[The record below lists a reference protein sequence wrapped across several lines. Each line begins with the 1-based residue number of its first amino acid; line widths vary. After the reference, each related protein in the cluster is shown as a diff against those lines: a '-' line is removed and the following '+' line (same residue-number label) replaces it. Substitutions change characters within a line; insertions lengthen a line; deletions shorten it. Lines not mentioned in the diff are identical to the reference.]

1 MLLQPYS
8 IEQGIV
14 LTRTLLCLHSHRKTT
29 VADGQES
36 AAEALDKN
44 EEHTK
49 NVSVAYMQHA
59 TAKIF
64 LAKQGAALPVLG
76 LSSTWDEKVKTMRDN
91 HESLWAQFQ
100 AIKDAGE
107 GVLAESTFERLQSMA
122 VSSIIVHGRRAGY
135 ISVGSGVVL

>member
-1 MLLQPYS
+1 
-8 IEQGIV
+8 
-14 LTRTLLCLHSHRKTT
+14 
-29 VADGQES
+29 
-36 AAEALDKN
+36 
-44 EEHTK
+44 
-49 NVSVAYMQHA
+49 MQHA

>member
-1 MLLQPYS
+1 
-8 IEQGIV
+8 
-14 LTRTLLCLHSHRKTT
+14 
-29 VADGQES
+29 
-36 AAEALDKN
+36 
-44 EEHTK
+44 
-49 NVSVAYMQHA
+49 MQHA

-122 VSSIIVHGRRAGY
+122 VSSIIAHGRSRLHLGRLF
-135 ISVGSGVVL
+135 GVVL